1 MRDEEKSSVLP
12 SMAAGLRTI
21 LFNVTAE
28 GQELDQVPKSHSG
41 DGGGGGRYI
50 LQSIPLGGMIR
61 DSILSSSLP
70 NGQRNNKNDFG
81 AANPAFPAAS
91 YADSNLDNYLNP
103 VIMSPTSNGASLF
116 FIRVVFT
123 LFP

>member
-41 DGGGGGRYI
+41 DGGGGRCPDHSRS
-50 LQSIPLGGMIR
+50 QEE
-61 DSILSSSLP
+61 
-70 NGQRNNKNDFG
+70 
-81 AANPAFPAAS
+81 
-91 YADSNLDNYLNP
+91 
-103 VIMSPTSNGASLF
+103 
-116 FIRVVFT
+116 
-123 LFP
+123 